1 MTLLPPFP
9 RLALGAFILLAATSG
24 QSLTLGR
31 SQGVALI
38 GRPLDVGVQVGL
50 DAGADAAALCIDAE
64 VFYADNRIDAGRV
77 TTRVESSSGS
87 TATVRVRSTA
97 AVDEPVVTVY
107 MRVGCSQRVTRR
119 YVLLAEQPGEL
130 PQQSAVPLPAAE
142 VPSAAPAPAAPAR
155 PARTGVAAP
164 AAAAGDR
171 SAGAKPSGA
180 EARAART
187 QAREDARAARA
198 AARAEAAAAV
208 KPAAARSGARLK
220 LEPLDLASERDPS
233 LRASSSMA
241 AAPEASPQRRAEA
254 MALWQALNAQ
264 PEDILR
270 NMQRIQTLEGD
281 VKSLRDGVQ
290 KNNAGLAALRTE
302 LEKAQGQR
310 HMNFVVYGLLALLL
324 VAAALAAFFA
334 LRRRRPGANS
344 DGDWWRGGSAAGESE
359 FGMRP
364 PAPKEPVQGP
374 PSKAVDLDLSFTES
388 VIDHLRE
395 SPLTASGWP
404 VSKSPGGRGDSMDF
418 AASQVESLRS
428 VKAEELHDIQ
438 QQADFFVSLGEHDQ
452 AIEVLRS
459 HINSHP
465 ETSVVAWLDLLEIYH
480 KLQRREDYESTR
492 QEFHSVFNAQVPSF
506 EAYREQTEGL
516 QAYHAA
522 LSRIVALW
530 PSPKVLDVIE
540 ESIFRKP
547 GQEGSDA
554 FGLEA
559 YRELLMLYH
568 IGKDVIE
575 AGDSLADFGPS
586 SGSRPD
592 FSHTSIHPLSA
603 SIAASRRKYADDED
617 ATAVDFPRIGLD
629 INLDEP
635 APPSAE
641 LAEIGSADPT
651 GDWHHSNMVDFDLPD
666 IDLPPEPKLPR
677 S

>member
-1 MTLLPPFP
+1 M
-9 RLALGAFILLAATSG
+9 
-24 QSLTLGR
+24 
-31 SQGVALI
+31 
-38 GRPLDVGVQVGL
+38 GVQIGL
-50 DAGADAAALCIDAE
+50 DTGADAAALCVDAE
-64 VFYADNRIDAGRV
+64 VFYADNRIDSGRV
-77 TTRVESSSGS
+77 STRVESSTAS
-87 TATVRVRSTA
+87 TATVRVRSSA

-107 MRVGCSQRVTRR
+107 MRIGCSQRVTRR

-130 PQQSAVPLPAAE
+130 PQQSAAALPPAE
-142 VPSAAPAPAAPAR
+142 VPA
-155 PARTGVAAP
+155 VAL
-164 AAAAGDR
+164 AAAASVRPGGTGAA
-171 SAGAKPSGA
+171 SPAGAGGASTGSARPSGA
-180 EARAART
+180 EARAARA
-187 QAREDARAARA
+187 QAREEARAARA
-198 AARAEAAAAV
+198 ATRNQAAAAASSS
-208 KPAAARSGARLK
+208 KPAPARSGARLK

-270 NMQRIQTLEGD
+270 NMQRMQTLEGD

-324 VAAALAAFFA
+324 LAAALAAFFA

-359 FGMRP
+359 FGMRSQ

-506 EAYREQTEGL
+506 ESYREETEGL

-547 GQEGSDA
+547 GQGSEA

-617 ATAVDFPRIGLD
+617 ITAVDFPRIGLD

-635 APPSAE
+635 APPTAE
-641 LAEIGSADPT
+641 LAEIGSTDPT